1 MPAVRWVINVLSNN
15 KALWKLEITHQ
26 LLFQSKFK
34 GKRWTDEQIL
44 PNLKK
49 KRTNIYTQ

>member
-1 MPAVRWVINVLSNN
+1 MAVVRWVVNVLSNN
-15 KALWKLEITHQ
+15 KVLWKLEITHQ

-34 GKRWTDEQIL
+34 GKRRTDEQIL

-49 KRTNIYTQ
+49 KTNVYAW